1 MNESEPTR
9 TGPLIAVGL
18 SQLLFLGLIISL
30 VGAAFQSALSMGGS
44 GQRGEGAGE
53 AFLVCMGF
61 TPLVGAALYTA
72 WDAGHARPVIR
83 AVIGIVV
90 YFVTVLASALI
101 FLPVDEGM
109 LLVAPMLAVGTMLAV
124 LLPTTSTVWTIARIG
139 LPSLAG
145 VVIVMV
151 MSVLT
156 AIRDVPF
163 EWWLWALTAA
173 CVLGLGAI
181 RVVEAFRPEIDP
193 STSSS
198 S

>member
-18 SQLLFLGLIISL
+18 SQLLLLGLIISL

-53 AFLVCMGF
+53 AFLVCMGVA
-61 TPLVGAALYTA
+61 PLVGAALYTA
-72 WDAGHARPVIR
+72 WDAGHARPVAR
-83 AVIGIVV
+83 AVIGIVA

-101 FLPVDEGM
+101 FVPIDEGM

-124 LLPTTSTVWTIARIG
+124 LLPAASTGWTLARIG
-139 LPSLAG
+139 LPALAG
-145 VVIVMV
+145 ALVVMV

-156 AIRDVPF
+156 AMRDVPF

-181 RVVEAFRPEIDP
+181 RIAEAFRPEGDLD
-193 STSSS
+193 TSSS